1 MKIVAYLIIILF
13 STFQISA
20 QKVWTSPK
28 YSYSIWTPP
37 NFTVATA
44 TGRNIDYKVIN
55 SDGSSLLV
63 NVTPRQ
69 SNEYS
74 FSPHDY
80 TKATLEKELKQYS
93 TNLVITFFEKI
104 YIDKQKAII
113 YHFVKEGR
121 KCVECLI
128 FVGDKVYMITGTTKA
143 EQFNQYLSDF
153 TKAIKSISF

>member
-1 MKIVAYLIIILF
+1 MKIVAFLIITIFPTL
-13 STFQISA
+13 QISA

-37 NFTVATA
+37 NFTLATA
-44 TGRNIDYKVIN
+44 TGRNIDYKVVN

-93 TNLVITFFEKI
+93 SDLIITFLK
-104 YIDKQKAII
+104 K
-113 YHFVKEGR
+113 
-121 KCVECLI
+121 LI
-128 FVGDKVYMITGTTKA
+128 
-143 EQFNQYLSDF
+143 
-153 TKAIKSISF
+153 